1 MKIIIKYMRRR
12 AGCQVKIM
20 LMICLINGSLKMKI
34 L

>member
-1 MKIIIKYMRRR
+1 MKIYIKYMKQR

-20 LMICLINGSLKMKI
+20 SMICLINGSLKMKI